1 MSAVINGTYNQG
13 LATSNA
19 PANWRYM
26 NATYTNNGSYDDF
39 EEGESYLEPSVTEE
53 QLIEKVCSEF
63 DNVIVVINANNTMEL
78 GWVDNYE

>member
-63 DNVIVVINANNTMEL
+63 DNVIVCN
-78 GWVDNYE
+78 

>member
-26 NATYTNNGSYDDF
+26 NATYMDDDF
-39 EEGESYLEPSVTEE
+39 EGGYLSGAFCNRRT
-53 QLIEKVCSEF
+53 
-63 DNVIVVINANNTMEL
+63 
-78 GWVDNYE
+78 VD